1 MPNDIDKIFGESKL
15 KKSGKKKTGNPRLNP
30 QAAKKFALLK
40 DGTLTPKQEIEKPKQ
55 SKLKGNVNDPFALSA
70 RSTQEDVDR
79 TGEGWRIYTPE
90 ELNIGKGGDTD
101 LCPFDCSCCF

>member
-15 KKSGKKKTGNPRLNP
+15 KKSGKKNTGNPRLNP
-30 QAAKKFALLK
+30 QAAKKFAHLK
-40 DGTLTPKQEIEKPKQ
+40 DGTLAPKQEIEKPKQ

-79 TGEGWRIYTPE
+79 TEEGWRIYTPE